1 MLLKNL
7 PAKGLYTTIFL
18 RMVLDGIAGVRFL
31 LQGKPRFTWEVIRAH
46 FHFYKRF
53 FFFKK
58 KRPSKLIT
66 NYYQVKSIVWEYFVL
81 GVRG

>member
-31 LQGKPRFTWEVIRAH
+31 LQGKPRFYVG
-46 FHFYKRF
+46 
-53 FFFKK
+53 
-58 KRPSKLIT
+58 SD
-66 NYYQVKSIVWEYFVL
+66 KSAFSFLQTIFL
-81 GVRG
+81 L